1 MSQLFLRFSFYCS
14 TDVAEHSRSQRS
26 RALRSSTVYMPVQ
39 WDSGLLKLWSVVIT
53 EWNRLPSRFLIPSLL
68 RYSPRLMSP
77 WWPYSVA
84 PPFCSVRNVLQCF
97 HIFVTMP
104 LAASTYPAW
113 KAVISLR
120 VSSEYRPI
128 GELYCFLW
136 AGLTPTLPS
145 AGLEAALQVDEQPFA
160 CTNWGFRG
168 REQSMVGNAINDSA
182 DKIR

>member
-1 MSQLFLRFSFYCS
+1 M
-14 TDVAEHSRSQRS
+14 
-26 RALRSSTVYMPVQ
+26 
-39 WDSGLLKLWSVVIT
+39 
-53 EWNRLPSRFLIPSLL
+53 
-68 RYSPRLMSP
+68 
-77 WWPYSVA
+77 SVA

-136 AGLTPTLPS
+136 VGLTPTLPS
-145 AGLEAALQVDEQPFA
+145 AGLEGALQVDEQPFA
-160 CTNWGFRG
+160 CTNWGFTG
-168 REQSMVGNAINDSA
+168 REQSMVGNAINNSA
-182 DKIR
+182 DKIICWSMMSPFKEDDQNFFWWLKIIRSFWNILGLTFFKIQIFGDVLNKVFFSLYPTLFNISKVALKPRGASVHSCLCF